1 MNYSQVIREQI
12 QQGIIVCPKSHK
24 KLKIV
29 AKSLLS
35 PEKKY
40 SYHANHVPILIT
52 DSKLLKL
59 YATQS
64 KRMNFEYTSHV
75 QKIKNNLFNKIRS
88 YDYRTKHSLNAEQTI
103 TKNLNRNAVCVSI
116 GGGPVRTHEQFINLN
131 IGLFPNVDIVG
142 DGHQLPYKNNSV
154 DAVYSNAV
162 FEHLHSPDLA
172 AKEMFR
178 VMKKGAKA
186 YVSTP
191 FMQSYHG
198 YPNHYQNFTVSGH
211 VKLFERQGFKVLD
224 SGCCVGPTT
233 AIRFLIA
240 KYLLN
245 YLPKPINYIAR
256 LFWEPISLLLGPLDL
271 LLRNKDTAHMMAST
285 TYVLL
290 EK

>member
-1 MNYSQVIREQI
+1 MNYSQAI
-12 QQGIIVCPKSHK
+12 QQQIRGGVIVCPRTHK
-24 KLKIV
+24 KLTINKE
-29 AKSLLS
+29 LLTTS
-35 PEKKY
+35 SHQY
-40 SYHANHVPILIT
+40 VYHANHIPILIT
-52 DSKLLKL
+52 DSKLLHL
-59 YATQS
+59 YAAQS
-64 KRMNFEYTSHV
+64 KRMNFEYSEHV
-75 QKIKNNLFNKIRS
+75 QKIKNNWLNKLRS
-88 YDYRTKHSLNAEQTI
+88 HDYRSQQSIIAESKI
-103 TKNLNRNAVCVSI
+103 TQKLKKDAVCVSI

-142 DGHQLPYKNNSV
+142 DGHQLPYANNSV

-162 FEHLHSPDLA
+162 FEHLHSPDVA
-172 AKEMFR
+172 ASEMYR

-186 YVSTP
+186 YISTP

-211 VKLFERQGFKVLD
+211 TKLFERQGFKVLD

-256 LFWEPISLLLGPLDL
+256 LLWEPISLLLAPLDL